1 MHSEIALQ
9 AKNKNEKVVM
19 NWKKCCWLSL
29 TAVGLL
35 AGSVVS
41 QAEEVKSPLP
51 VFKEGTL
58 ANGLRYTLVPL
69 EGQKARVDVRLIV
82 DVGSIDEK
90 DNESGVAHMVEHMVF
105 RASEAFPQGVSTEL
119 HKQGWGRGQSYNAVT
134 NYERTMYMMSPP
146 KGNRDL
152 GTTLQALSQMTG
164 HAKLL
169 QSDLDDERKIILE
182 EWRGKLGVA
191 ERMNQQ
197 RVQAI
202 RHDSRYPSRPT
213 IGTEKSI
220 NDTPASVLQDFYQRW
235 YHPSNMRLMIIG
247 DITPAEA
254 ERDIQRY
261 FAPLPNVAV
270 PARDYYEPLLK
281 PQLNVARLQDSQSGS
296 SQVSFVY
303 RFNDKDTFGQSDFR
317 HRLLTQITMSAVT
330 RQVRRQ
336 QAELPQDASSLVV
349 RKSDI
354 GKTTA
359 ALGFFANVMPGGH
372 DAAISAVLKEI
383 ERFKRYPLNEQDI
396 TEIKSDIREVAQRMS
411 DTPESREFA
420 DWIQQLTIV
429 WQQDRPY
436 VGSQLRGKEALD
448 ALDTIT
454 AEDVNRHWQR
464 WLASP
469 DTLVQFS
476 VPGAT
481 PFTLPKPEAMRK
493 LQAQWA
499 AATLA
504 PLQVEKE
511 KVIPELPA
519 VTQSGKRTAVKTFAA
534 QKVEQW
540 QLSNGDRVVW
550 LRAPEAG
557 KKVYLTATSPAG
569 FMATSLNPWQAQLA
583 SQLVNQS
590 GPATWSGEALTN
602 WKKDK
607 SLSLSID
614 QEADQLTVNG
624 SAPTEQLASLL
635 GLYRELNVAPG
646 IDPEVMKESM
656 MSLARQ
662 KANDDQ
668 SVSGKR
674 ASEITTLRFGGPS
687 WQQPE
692 IAELKQV
699 TAPALLSQWHKAAF
713 APVTYYLI
721 ADMPAAQ
728 ILPQVERYLATIPR
742 QPASDVKSHLA
753 LPGKREAT
761 SAINIEPR
769 ADILTWS
776 FTPYTWTPQAA
787 VQVSI
792 ARNIA
797 NKYLKTRLRDDAL
810 GIYRMRVDS
819 ELEDKKQRIETEV
832 SFTSAPE
839 RAQELWKLAEHVFA
853 ELPTKITQEDVDDQK
868 AQFIRAEKGRQS
880 DLMTLERRLLLSYRH
895 YDDPRY
901 LSSVSKLADS
911 ITLEGV
917 RAMSAKLYNPD
928 NRVLYITLPQEV
940 KE

>member
-1 MHSEIALQ
+1 MKSKI
-9 AKNKNEKVVM
+9 M
-19 NWKKCCWLSL
+19 YWL

-41 QAEEVKSPLP
+41 QAEEIKSPLP

-69 EGQKARVDVRLIV
+69 EGQKSRVDIRLIV

-105 RASEAFPQGVSTEL
+105 RASDAFPQGVSTEL

-164 HAKLL
+164 HAKLS
-169 QSDLDDERKIILE
+169 QADLDDERKIILE

-213 IGTEKSI
+213 IGTEQSI
-220 NDTPASVLQDFYQRW
+220 NETPASVLQDFYQRW

-247 DITPAEA
+247 DIAPADA
-254 ERDIQRY
+254 EREIQRY

-281 PQLNVARLQDSQSGS
+281 PQLKVARLQDSQSGS

-303 RFNDKDTFGQSDFR
+303 RFNDKDTFGQPELR
-317 HRLLTQITMSAVT
+317 HRLLTQITMSALT
-330 RQVRRQ
+330 RQIRRQ
-336 QAELPQDASSLVV
+336 KTELPQDASSLVV

-383 ERFKRYPLNEQDI
+383 ERLKRYPLNEQDI
-396 TEIKSDIREVAQRMS
+396 KEITADIREVAQRMS
-411 DTPESREFA
+411 TSSEKREFE
-420 DWIQQLTIV
+420 DWVQQLTIV

-436 VGSQLRGKEALD
+436 VGSQQRGKEALEM
-448 ALDTIT
+448 LDTIT
-454 AEDVNRHWQR
+454 TEDVNRHLQR

-481 PFTLPKPEAMRK
+481 PFTLPKPEAIRK
-493 LQAQWA
+493 VQAQWA
-499 AATLA
+499 AAPLA

-511 KVIPELPA
+511 KVIPELPV

-557 KKVYLTATSPAG
+557 KKVWLTAVSQAG
-569 FMATSLNPWQAQLA
+569 FMATSMNPWQAQLA
-583 SQLVNQS
+583 SQLVEQS
-590 GPATWSGEALTN
+590 GPATWSGEALAN
-602 WKKDK
+602 WKKEK
-607 SLSLSID
+607 SLSIMVSHD
-614 QEADQLTVNG
+614 ADQLTLSG
-624 SAPTEQLASLL
+624 QAPIKELANLF

-646 IDPEVMKESM
+646 IDPDVMKESM
-656 MSLARQ
+656 MGLARQ

-674 ASEITTLRFGGPS
+674 TSEIAKLRFGGPA

-692 IAELKQV
+692 IEELKHV
-699 TAPALLSQWHKAAF
+699 SAPALLSQWHKAAS

-721 ADMPAAQ
+721 ADMPAAHL
-728 ILPQVERYLATIPR
+728 LPQVERYLATIPR
-742 QPASDVKSHLA
+742 QPASEVKSYLA

-761 SAINIEPR
+761 SAISIEPR
-769 ADILTWS
+769 ADIRTWS
-776 FTPYTWTPQAA
+776 FTPHTWTPQAA
-787 VQVSI
+787 VQVSV

-797 NKYLKTRLRDDAL
+797 NKYLKTSLRDDAL

-832 SFTSAPE
+832 SFSSAPE
-839 RAQELWKLAEHVFA
+839 RAQELWKLAEQVFA
-853 ELPTKITQEDVDDQK
+853 ELPTTITQEDVDDQK
-868 AQFIRAEKGRQS
+868 AQFIRAEKGRQG
-880 DLMTLERRLLLSYRH
+880 DLMTIQRRLLLSYRH

-901 LSSVSKLADS
+901 LSSVSTLADS
-911 ITLEGV
+911 ITLDSV

>member
-1 MHSEIALQ
+1 M
-9 AKNKNEKVVM
+9 KNKILY
-19 NWKKCCWLSL
+19 WL
-29 TAVGLL
+29 TGAICLL
-35 AGSVVS
+35 AGNVVS
-41 QAEEVKSPLP
+41 QAEEIKSPLP
-51 VFKEGTL
+51 MMKEGTL
-58 ANGLRYTLVPL
+58 TNGLRYTLVPL

-105 RASEAFPQGVSTEL
+105 RASDAFPQGVGTEL
-119 HKQGWGRGQSYNAVT
+119 HKQGWVRGQSYNAVT
-134 NYERTMYMMSPP
+134 NYERTQYMMSPP

-152 GTTLQALSQMTG
+152 GMTLQALSQMVG
-164 HAKLL
+164 HATLL

-213 IGTEKSI
+213 IGTERSI
-220 NDTPASVLQDFYQRW
+220 NETPASVLQGFYQRW

-247 DITPAEA
+247 DITPTEA

-261 FAPLPNVAV
+261 FASVPNMAV

-281 PQLNVARLQDSQSGS
+281 PQLKIARLQDSQSGS

-303 RFNDKDTFGQSDFR
+303 RFNDKDTFGQPDLR
-317 HRLLTQITMSAVT
+317 HRLLTQITLSALT

-359 ALGFFANVMPGGH
+359 ALGFFANAMPGGH
-372 DAAISAVLKEI
+372 EAAISAVLKEI
-383 ERFKRYPLNEQDI
+383 ARLKRYPLNEQDI
-396 TEIKSDIREVAQRMS
+396 TAITSDIREVAQRMS
-411 DTPESREFA
+411 DTPETRDFA
-420 DWIQQLTIV
+420 DWVQQLTIV

-436 VGSQLRGKEALD
+436 IGSQQRGKEALA

-454 AEDVNRHWQR
+454 TEDVNRHLQR
-464 WLASP
+464 WLASS

-476 VPGAT
+476 VPGVT
-481 PFTLPKPEAMRK
+481 PFTLPKPEAIRQ
-493 LQAQWA
+493 LLAQWA

-511 KVIPELPA
+511 HVIPALPV
-519 VTQSGKRTAVKTFAA
+519 VTQCGKRTAMKTFAT

-557 KKVYLTATSPAG
+557 KKVYLTAVSQAG
-569 FMATSLNPWQAQLA
+569 YLATSLNPWQAQLA
-583 SQLVNQS
+583 SQLINQS
-590 GPATWSGEALTN
+590 GPATWSGKGLTH
-602 WKKDK
+602 WKKEK
-607 SLSLSID
+607 SLSLSVAQD
-614 QEADQLTVNG
+614 ADQLTVSGN
-624 SAPTEQLASLL
+624 APAEQLASLL
-635 GLYRELNVAPG
+635 GLYRELTVAPG

-656 MSLARQ
+656 MGLVRQ
-662 KANDDQ
+662 KTNDEQ

-674 ASEITTLRFGGPS
+674 ASEVTALRFGEPA
-687 WQQPE
+687 WPQPD
-692 IAELKQV
+692 IAELKQI
-699 TAPALLSQWHKAAF
+699 TAPALLSQWHNAVL
-713 APVTYYLI
+713 APVTHYLV
-721 ADMPAAQ
+721 ADMPSTQ

-742 QPASDVKSHLA
+742 QSASDVKSHLA

-761 SAINIEPR
+761 SAISIEPR
-769 ADILTWS
+769 ADIRAWS
-776 FTPYTWTPQAA
+776 FTPHAWTPQAA
-787 VQVSI
+787 VQVSVT
-792 ARNIA
+792 RNIA
-797 NKYLKTRLRDDAL
+797 NKYLKTSLRDDAL

-819 ELEDKKQRIETEV
+819 ELEDKRQRIETEV

-839 RAQELWKLAEHVFA
+839 RARELWKLAEHVFA
-853 ELPTKITQEDVDDQK
+853 DLPTKITQQDVDEQK
-868 AQFIRAEKGRQS
+868 AQFIRAEKGRQG
-880 DLMTLERRLLLSYRH
+880 DLATLQRRLLLSYRH

-901 LSSVSKLADS
+901 LSSASTLAES

>member
-1 MHSEIALQ
+1 M
-9 AKNKNEKVVM
+9 KNKIM
-19 NWKKCCWLSL
+19 YWL
-29 TAVGLL
+29 TGVICLL
-35 AGSVVS
+35 AGSIVGVS
-41 QAEEVKSPLP
+41 QADEIKSPLP
-51 VFKEGTL
+51 VIKEGTL

-69 EGQKARVDVRLIV
+69 EGAKTRVDIRLIV
-82 DVGSIDEK
+82 DVGSIDEN

-105 RASEAFPQGVSTEL
+105 RATDTFPQGVGTEL
-119 HKQGWGRGQSYNAVT
+119 HKQGWVRAQHYNAMT

-152 GTTLQALSQMTG
+152 GATLQALSQMTG

-213 IGTEKSI
+213 IGTEASI
-220 NDTPASVLQDFYQRW
+220 NETPARVLQDFYQRW
-235 YHPSNMRLMIIG
+235 YRPSNMRLMIIG
-247 DITPAEA
+247 DITPADA

-261 FAPLPNVAV
+261 FAPLPDVAV
-270 PARDYYEPLLK
+270 PAQDYYEPLLK
-281 PQLNVARLQDSQSGS
+281 PRLKVARLQDSQSGS

-303 RFNDKDTFGQSDFR
+303 RFNDKDAFGQSEYR

-372 DAAISAVLKEI
+372 DVALSAVLKEI
-383 ERFKRYPLNEQDI
+383 ERLKRYPLNEQDI
-396 TEIKSDIREVAQRMS
+396 TEITSDIREVAQRMS
-411 DTPESREFA
+411 DTPETREFA
-420 DWIQQLTIV
+420 DWVQQLTIV

-436 VGSQLRGKEALD
+436 VGSQQRGKDALE

-454 AEDVNRHWQR
+454 VEDVNRHLQR

-481 PFTLPKPEAMRK
+481 PFTLPKPDAIIK
-493 LQAQWA
+493 LQKQWTV
-499 AATLA
+499 ATLT

-511 KVIPELPA
+511 KIIPELPS

-550 LRAPEAG
+550 LRVPEAG
-557 KKVYLTATSPAG
+557 KKVYLTATSQAG
-569 FMATSLNPWQAQLA
+569 FMADTLNPWQAQLA

-590 GPATWSGEALTN
+590 GPATWSGEALSN
-602 WKKDK
+602 WKKEK
-607 SLSLSID
+607 TLSLSID
-614 QEADQLTVNG
+614 QGADQLTVSG
-624 SAPTEQLASLL
+624 TAPTDQLASLF

-646 IDPEVMKESM
+646 IDPDVMKESM

-674 ASEITTLRFGGPS
+674 TSEITKLRFGGPT
-687 WQQPE
+687 WQQPD
-692 IAELKQV
+692 IAELKHV
-699 TAPALLSQWHKAAF
+699 SAPALLSQWHKAAV

-728 ILPQVERYLATIPR
+728 LLPQVERYLATIPR

-776 FTPYTWTPQAA
+776 FTPHMWTPQAA

-797 NKYLKTRLRDDAL
+797 SKYLKTSLRDDAL

-839 RAQELWKLAEHVFA
+839 RAQELWTLAEQAFA
-853 ELPTKITQEDVDDQK
+853 ELPSKITQQDVDEQK

-880 DLMTLERRLLLSYRH
+880 DLTTIQRRLLLSYRH

-917 RAMSAKLYNPD
+917 RGMSAKIYNSD
-928 NRVLYITLPQEV
+928 NRVLYIALPQEV

>member
-1 MHSEIALQ
+1 
-9 AKNKNEKVVM
+9 M

-35 AGSVVS
+35 AESLVS

-69 EGQKARVDVRLIV
+69 EGQKSRVDIRLIV

-90 DNESGVAHMVEHMVF
+90 DNESGVAHIVEHMVF
-105 RASEAFPQGVSTEL
+105 RASDAFPQGVSTEL
-119 HKQGWGRGQSYNAVT
+119 HKQGWVRGQSYNAVT

-213 IGTEKSI
+213 IGTEASI
-220 NDTPASVLQDFYQRW
+220 NETPASVLQDFYQRW

-247 DITPAEA
+247 DITPADA
-254 ERDIQRY
+254 EREIQRY

-281 PQLNVARLQDSQSGS
+281 SRLNVVRLQDSQSGS

-303 RFNDKDTFGQSDFR
+303 RFNDKDTFGQPDFR
-317 HRLLTQITMSAVT
+317 HRLLTQITLSAVA

-411 DTPESREFA
+411 DTPEKREFS
-420 DWIQQLTIV
+420 DWVQQLTIV

-436 VGSQLRGKEALD
+436 VGSQQRGKDALE

-481 PFTLPKPEAMRK
+481 PFTLPKPDAIRK

-557 KKVYLTATSPAG
+557 KKVYLTAVSDAGYLSTS
-569 FMATSLNPWQAQLA
+569 TNPWQVQLA

-590 GPATWSGEALTN
+590 GPATWSGEALSN
-602 WKKDK
+602 WKKEK
-607 SLSLSID
+607 TLSLGIA

-656 MSLARQ
+656 MGLARQ

-668 SVSGKR
+668 SVSGER
-674 ASEITTLRFGGPS
+674 AGDIAKLRFGEPA

-692 IAELKQV
+692 IAELKQIS
-699 TAPALLSQWHKAAF
+699 APALLSQWHKAMF
-713 APVTYYLI
+713 APVTYYLV

-742 QPASDVKSHLA
+742 HSAGEVKSHLA

-761 SAINIEPR
+761 SAISIEPR
-769 ADILTWS
+769 ADIRTWS
-776 FTPYTWTPQAA
+776 FTPHAWTPQAA
-787 VQVSI
+787 VQVSV
-792 ARNIA
+792 ARNLA
-797 NKYLKTRLRDDAL
+797 NKYLKTSLRDDAL

-819 ELEDKKQRIETEV
+819 ELEDKRQRIETEV

-839 RAQELWKLAEHVFA
+839 RAQELWKLAENVFA
-853 ELPTKITQEDVDDQK
+853 ELPTKITQQDVDEQK

-880 DLMTLERRLLLSYRH
+880 DLMTIQRRLLLSYRH

-901 LSSVSKLADS
+901 LTSVAKLADS
-911 ITLEGV
+911 ITLEDV

>member
-1 MHSEIALQ
+1 M
-9 AKNKNEKVVM
+9 KNKIM
-19 NWKKCCWLSL
+19 YWL
-29 TAVGLL
+29 AGVIFLL

-69 EGQKARVDVRLIV
+69 EGQKSRIDVRLIV

-90 DNESGVAHMVEHMVF
+90 DNESGVAHIVEHMVF

-119 HKQGWGRGQSYNAVT
+119 HKQGWVRGQSYNAVT

-146 KGNRDL
+146 KGDRDL

-169 QSDLDDERKIILE
+169 QNDLDDERKIILE

-213 IGTEKSI
+213 IGTEASI

-247 DITPAEA
+247 DITPEDA
-254 ERDIQRY
+254 EREIQRY

-281 PQLNVARLQDSQSGS
+281 PRLNVARLQDSQSGS

-303 RFNDKDTFGQSDFR
+303 RFNDKDTFGQSDYR
-317 HRLLTQITMSAVT
+317 HRLLTQITLSAVT

-396 TEIKSDIREVAQRMS
+396 TEITSDIREVAQRMS
-411 DTPESREFA
+411 DTPEKREFS
-420 DWIQQLTIV
+420 DWVQQLTIV

-436 VGSQLRGKEALD
+436 VGSQQRGKDALE

-481 PFTLPKPEAMRK
+481 PFTLPKPDAIRK

-557 KKVYLTATSPAG
+557 KKVYLTAVSDAGYLSTS
-569 FMATSLNPWQAQLA
+569 TNPWQVQLA

-590 GPATWSGEALTN
+590 GPAAWNGEALNN
-602 WKKDK
+602 WKKEK
-607 SLSLSID
+607 TLSLGIA

-646 IDPEVMKESM
+646 IDPDVMKESM
-656 MSLARQ
+656 MGLARQ

-668 SVSGKR
+668 SVSGER
-674 ASEITTLRFGGPS
+674 AGDIAKLRFGEPA

-692 IAELKQV
+692 IAELKQIS
-699 TAPALLSQWHKAAF
+699 APALLSQWHKAVF
-713 APVTYYLI
+713 APVTYYLV

-742 QPASDVKSHLA
+742 QPAGEVKSHLA
-753 LPGKREAT
+753 LPGKREVT
-761 SAINIEPR
+761 SAISIEPR
-769 ADILTWS
+769 ADIRAWS
-776 FTPYTWTPQAA
+776 FTPHAWTPQAA
-787 VQVSI
+787 VQVSV
-792 ARNIA
+792 ARNLA
-797 NKYLKTRLRDDAL
+797 NKYLKTSLRDDAL

-819 ELEDKKQRIETEV
+819 ELEDKRQRIETEV
-832 SFTSAPE
+832 SFTSAPD
-839 RAQELWKLAEHVFA
+839 RAQELWTLAEKAFA
-853 ELPTKITQEDVDDQK
+853 ELPKNITQQDVEDQK
-868 AQFIRAEKGRQS
+868 AQFIRAEKGRQG
-880 DLMTLERRLLLSYRH
+880 DLMTIQRRLLLSYRH

-901 LSSVSKLADS
+901 LTSVAKLADS
-911 ITLEGV
+911 ITLEEV

>member
-1 MHSEIALQ
+1 M
-9 AKNKNEKVVM
+9 
-19 NWKKCCWLSL
+19 KKKIIFWLM
-29 TAVGLL
+29 GGIYLL
-35 AGSVVS
+35 AGSVIS
-41 QAEEVKSPLP
+41 QAEEIKSPLP
-51 VFKEGTL
+51 VIKEGTL

-69 EGQKARVDVRLIV
+69 EGQKTRVDIRLIV
-82 DVGSIDEK
+82 DVGSIDEQ
-90 DNESGVAHMVEHMVF
+90 DHESGVAHMVEHMVF
-105 RASEAFPQGVSTEL
+105 RASEAFPHGVSTEL
-119 HKQGWGRGQSYNAVT
+119 HKQGWGRGQSYNAMT
-134 NYERTMYMMSPP
+134 NYERTQYMMSPP

-152 GTTLQALSQMTG
+152 GTALQALSQMTG
-164 HAKLL
+164 HATLR

-202 RHDSRYPSRPT
+202 RHDSRYPSRPV
-213 IGTEKSI
+213 IGTESSI
-220 NDTPASVLQDFYQRW
+220 NGTPARVLQDFYQRW
-235 YHPSNMRLMIIG
+235 YQPSNMRLMIIG

-270 PARDYYEPLLK
+270 PARDYYEPMLK
-281 PQLNVARLQDSQSGS
+281 PQINVARLQDSESGS

-303 RFNDKDTFGQSDFR
+303 RFNDKETFGQPDFR
-317 HRLLTQITMSAVT
+317 HRLLTQMTLTTLT

-336 QAELPQDASSLVV
+336 KAELPQDASSLVV

-372 DAAISAVLKEI
+372 DVALSAVLKEI
-383 ERFKRYPLNEQDI
+383 ERLKRYPLNEQDI
-396 TEIKSDIREVAQRMS
+396 AAVASDIREAAQRMS
-411 DTPESREFA
+411 DTPETREFA
-420 DWIQQLTIV
+420 DWVQQLTV
-429 WQQDRPY
+429 AWQQDRPY
-436 VGSQLRGKEALD
+436 VGSQQRGKDALK

-454 AEDVNRHWQR
+454 AQDVNRHLQR
-464 WLASP
+464 WLVSP

-481 PFTLPKPEAMRK
+481 PFTLPKPGAIRQ
-493 LQAQWA
+493 LQTQWA

-504 PLQVEKE
+504 PLQVEKQN
-511 KVIPELPA
+511 VIPELPA
-519 VTQSGKRTAVKTFAA
+519 VTQSGKRTAMTVFAA

-557 KKVYLTATSPAG
+557 KRVYLTATSQAG
-569 FMATSLNPWQAQLA
+569 FMAASLNPWQAQLA

-590 GPATWSGEALTN
+590 GPATWSGEALTH

-607 SLSLSID
+607 SLSLNID
-614 QEADQLTVNG
+614 QEADQLTVGGN
-624 SAPTEQLASLL
+624 APIEQLANLL
-635 GLYRELNVAPG
+635 GLYRALNIAPG
-646 IDPEVMKESM
+646 IDPDVMKESM

-662 KANDDQ
+662 KANDDR
-668 SVSGKR
+668 SVGGKR
-674 ASEITTLRFGGPS
+674 ADDITTLRFGGPI
-687 WQQPE
+687 WPQPE
-692 IAELKQV
+692 MAELKKIS
-699 TAPALLSQWHKAAF
+699 APALLSQWHKAAA

-728 ILPQVERYLATIPR
+728 LLPSVERYLATIPR
-742 QPASDVKSHLA
+742 QPARDVKPPLA
-753 LPGKREAT
+753 LAGKREAT
-761 SAINIEPR
+761 AAINIEPR
-769 ADILTWS
+769 ADIRTWS
-776 FTPYTWTPQAA
+776 FTPYVWTPQAA
-787 VQVSI
+787 VQVSV
-792 ARNIA
+792 ARDIA

-810 GIYRMRVDS
+810 GIYRMRVES

-832 SFTSAPE
+832 SFTSAPA
-839 RAQELWKLAEHVFA
+839 RAQELWALAEQVFA
-853 ELPTKITQEDVDDQK
+853 ELPSNITQQDVDEQK
-868 AQFIRAEKGRQS
+868 MKFIQAEKRRQG
-880 DLMTLERRLLLSYRH
+880 DITTIQRRLLLSYRH

-901 LSSVSKLADS
+901 LSRVSTLADS

-917 RAMSAKLYNPD
+917 RAMSATLYNPE

-940 KE
+940 QE

>member
-1 MHSEIALQ
+1 
-9 AKNKNEKVVM
+9 M

-41 QAEEVKSPLP
+41 QAEEIKSPLP

-69 EGQKARVDVRLIV
+69 EGQKSRVDIRLIV

-105 RASEAFPQGVSTEL
+105 RASDAFPQGVSTEL

-164 HAKLL
+164 HAKLS
-169 QSDLDDERKIILE
+169 QADLDDERKIILE

-213 IGTEKSI
+213 IGTEQSI
-220 NDTPASVLQDFYQRW
+220 NETPASVLQDFYQRW

-247 DITPAEA
+247 DIAPADA
-254 ERDIQRY
+254 EREIQRY

-281 PQLNVARLQDSQSGS
+281 PQLKVARLQDSQSGS

-303 RFNDKDTFGQSDFR
+303 RFNDKDTFGQPELR
-317 HRLLTQITMSAVT
+317 HRLLTQITMSALT
-330 RQVRRQ
+330 RQIRRQ
-336 QAELPQDASSLVV
+336 KTELPQDASSLVA

-383 ERFKRYPLNEQDI
+383 ERLKRYPLNAQDI
-396 TEIKSDIREVAQRMS
+396 SEITSDIREVAQRMS
-411 DTPESREFA
+411 DTPETREFA
-420 DWIQQLTIV
+420 DWVQQLTIV

-436 VGSQLRGKEALD
+436 VGSQQRGKEALEM
-448 ALDTIT
+448 LDTIT
-454 AEDVNRHWQR
+454 TEDVNRHLQR

-481 PFTLPKPEAMRK
+481 PFTLPKPEAIRK

-499 AATLA
+499 AAPLA

-511 KVIPELPA
+511 KVIPELPS

-557 KKVYLTATSPAG
+557 KKVWLTAVSQAG
-569 FMATSLNPWQAQLA
+569 FMATSMNPWQAQLA

-590 GPATWSGEALTN
+590 GPATWNGEALSN
-602 WKKDK
+602 WKKEK
-607 SLSLSID
+607 TLSLGIN
-614 QEADQLTVNG
+614 QEADQLTVSG
-624 SAPTEQLASLL
+624 SAPTDQLASLF

-646 IDPEVMKESM
+646 IDPDVMKESM
-656 MSLARQ
+656 MGLARQ

-674 ASEITTLRFGGPS
+674 TSEIATLRFGGPA

-692 IAELKQV
+692 IEELKHV
-699 TAPALLSQWHKAAF
+699 SAPALLSQWHKAAS

-721 ADMPAAQ
+721 ADMPGAQ
-728 ILPQVERYLATIPR
+728 LLPQVERYLATIPR
-742 QPASDVKSHLA
+742 QPASEVKSYLA

-761 SAINIEPR
+761 SAISIEPR
-769 ADILTWS
+769 ADIRTWS
-776 FTPYTWTPQAA
+776 FTPHTWTPQAA
-787 VQVSI
+787 VQVSV

-797 NKYLKTRLRDDAL
+797 NKYLKTSLRDDAL

-832 SFTSAPE
+832 SFSSAPE
-839 RAQELWKLAEHVFA
+839 RAQELWKLAEQVFA
-853 ELPTKITQEDVDDQK
+853 ELPTTITQEDVDDQK
-868 AQFIRAEKGRQS
+868 AQFIRAEKGRQG
-880 DLMTLERRLLLSYRH
+880 DLMTIQRRLLLSYRH

-901 LSSVSKLADS
+901 LSSVSILADN
-911 ITLEGV
+911 ITLDSV

>member
-1 MHSEIALQ
+1 
-9 AKNKNEKVVM
+9 M

-41 QAEEVKSPLP
+41 QAEEIKSPLP

-69 EGQKARVDVRLIV
+69 EGQKSRVDIRLIV

-105 RASEAFPQGVSTEL
+105 RASDAFPQGVSTEL

-164 HAKLL
+164 HAKLS
-169 QSDLDDERKIILE
+169 QADLDDERKIILE

-213 IGTEKSI
+213 IGTEQSI
-220 NDTPASVLQDFYQRW
+220 NETPASVLQGFYQRW

-247 DITPAEA
+247 DITPADA
-254 ERDIQRY
+254 EREIQRY

-303 RFNDKDTFGQSDFR
+303 RFNDKDTFGQPELR
-317 HRLLTQITMSAVT
+317 HRLLTQITMSALT
-330 RQVRRQ
+330 RQIRRQ
-336 QAELPQDASSLVV
+336 KTELPQDASSLVV

-372 DAAISAVLKEI
+372 DAAMSAVLKEI
-383 ERFKRYPLNEQDI
+383 ERLKRYPLNEQDI
-396 TEIKSDIREVAQRMS
+396 KEITADIREVAQRMS
-411 DTPESREFA
+411 TFSEKREFE
-420 DWIQQLTIV
+420 DWVQQLTIV

-436 VGSQLRGKEALD
+436 VGSQQRGKEALEI
-448 ALDTIT
+448 LGTIT
-454 AEDVNRHWQR
+454 PEEVNRHLQR

-469 DTLVQFS
+469 DTLAQFS

-481 PFTLPKPEAMRK
+481 PFTLPKPDAIRK

-499 AATLA
+499 AAPLA

-511 KVIPELPA
+511 KIIPELPV

-557 KKVYLTATSPAG
+557 KKVWLTAVSQAG
-569 FMATSLNPWQAQLA
+569 FMATSMNPWQAQLA
-583 SQLVNQS
+583 SQLVEQS
-590 GPATWSGEALTN
+590 GPATWSGEALAN
-602 WKKDK
+602 WKKEK
-607 SLSLSID
+607 SLSIMVSHD
-614 QEADQLTVNG
+614 ADQLTLSG
-624 SAPTEQLASLL
+624 QAPIKELANLF
-635 GLYRELNVAPG
+635 GLYREMNVAPG
-646 IDPEVMKESM
+646 IDPDVMKESM
-656 MSLARQ
+656 MGLARQ

-674 ASEITTLRFGGPS
+674 ASDIAKLRFGGPA

-692 IAELKQV
+692 IEELKHV
-699 TAPALLSQWHKAAF
+699 SAPALLSQWHKAAS

-728 ILPQVERYLATIPR
+728 LLPAVERYLATIPR
-742 QPASDVKSHLA
+742 QPVSEVKSYLA

-761 SAINIEPR
+761 SAISIEPR
-769 ADILTWS
+769 ADIRTWS
-776 FTPYTWTPQAA
+776 FTPHAWTPQAA
-787 VQVSI
+787 VQVSV

-797 NKYLKTRLRDDAL
+797 NKYLKTSLRDDAL

-832 SFTSAPE
+832 SFSSAPE
-839 RAQELWKLAEHVFA
+839 RAQELWKLAEQVFA

-868 AQFIRAEKGRQS
+868 AQFIRAEKGRQG
-880 DLMTLERRLLLSYRH
+880 DLMTIQRRLLLSYRH

-901 LSSVSKLADS
+901 LSSVSTLADS
-911 ITLEGV
+911 ITLDSV

>member
-1 MHSEIALQ
+1 
-9 AKNKNEKVVM
+9 M
-19 NWKKCCWLSL
+19 NWKKYCWLSL
-29 TAVGLL
+29 AAVSLL
-35 AGSVVS
+35 VGSVVS
-41 QAEEVKSPLP
+41 QAGDIKSPLP
-51 VFKEGTL
+51 VIKEGTL

-69 EGQKARVDVRLIV
+69 AGQAARVDIRLMV

-105 RASEAFPQGVSTEL
+105 RASDAFPLGVSTEL
-119 HKQGWGRGQSYNAVT
+119 HKQGWARGQHYNAVT

-146 KGNRDL
+146 KGNREL
-152 GTTLQALSQMTG
+152 GATLRALSQMTG
-164 HAKLL
+164 HARLL
-169 QSDLDDERKIILE
+169 QRDLDDERKIILE

-213 IGTEKSI
+213 IGTEQSI

-247 DITPAEA
+247 DITPADA
-254 ERDIQRY
+254 EREIQRY
-261 FAPLPNVAV
+261 FAPLPTVAV

-281 PQLNVARLQDSQSGS
+281 PQLKVARLQDSQSGS

-303 RFNDKDTFGQSDFR
+303 RFNDKDTFGQPDLR

-336 QAELPQDASSLVV
+336 KAELPQDVGSLVV

-359 ALGFFANVMPGGH
+359 ALGFFANVMPGGY

-383 ERFKRYPLNEQDI
+383 ERLKRYPLNEQDI
-396 TEIKSDIREVAQRMS
+396 TAIKSDIREVAQRMS
-411 DTPESREFA
+411 TTPEMREFA
-420 DWIQQLTIV
+420 DWVQQLTIV
-429 WQQDRPY
+429 WQQGRLY
-436 VGSQLRGKEALD
+436 VGSQQRGKDALEALN
-448 ALDTIT
+448 TIT
-454 AEDVNRHWQR
+454 AEDVNHHLQR

-481 PFTLPKPEAMRK
+481 PFTLPKPDAIK
-493 LQAQWA
+493 QLQKQWA
-499 AATLA
+499 VAPLA

-511 KVIPELPA
+511 PVIPALPV

-557 KKVYLTATSPAG
+557 KKVYLTAVSQAG
-569 FMATSLNPWQAQLA
+569 FMATAMNPWQAQLA

-590 GPATWSGEALTN
+590 GPATWSGEALN
-602 WKKDK
+602 HWKKEK
-607 SLSLSID
+607 TLSLSIEQD
-614 QEADQLTVNG
+614 ADQLTLSGN
-624 SAPTEQLASLL
+624 APIKQLANLL

-656 MSLARQ
+656 MKLVRQ
-662 KANDDQ
+662 KANDEQ

-674 ASEITTLRFGGPS
+674 AGEIAKLRFDEPA
-687 WQQPE
+687 WRQPD
-692 IAELKQV
+692 ITQLKQI
-699 TAPALLSQWHKAAF
+699 TGPALLMQWHKAAS
-713 APVTYYLI
+713 APVTYYLV

-728 ILPQVERYLATIPR
+728 LLPPVERYLATIPR
-742 QPASDVKSHLA
+742 QPVSEIASYLA
-753 LPGKREAT
+753 RPGKREAI

-769 ADILTWS
+769 AVINTWS
-776 FTPYTWTPQAA
+776 FTSYRWTPQAA

-797 NKYLKTRLRDDAL
+797 NQYLKASLRDDAL

-819 ELEDKKQRIETEV
+819 VLEDKRQRIETEV

-839 RAQELWKLAEHVFA
+839 RAHALWKLAEQQFA
-853 ELPTKITQEDVDDQK
+853 ELPSKLTQQDVDEQK
-868 AQFIRAEKGRQS
+868 AQFIRAEKERQG
-880 DLMTLERRLLLSYRH
+880 DITTIQRRLILSYRH
-895 YDDPRY
+895 YNDPRY
-901 LSSVSKLADS
+901 LNSASRLADS

-917 RAMSAKLYNPD
+917 RAMAAKLYNPE
-928 NRVLYITLPQEV
+928 NRVLYITLPQEG

>member
-1 MHSEIALQ
+1 M
-9 AKNKNEKVVM
+9 KNKIM
-19 NWKKCCWLSL
+19 YWL
-29 TAVGLL
+29 TGVICLL
-35 AGSVVS
+35 AGSIVGVS
-41 QAEEVKSPLP
+41 QADEIKSPLP
-51 VFKEGTL
+51 VIKEGTL

-69 EGQKARVDVRLIV
+69 EGAKTRVDIRLIV
-82 DVGSIDEK
+82 DVGSIDEN

-105 RASEAFPQGVSTEL
+105 RATDTFPQGVGTEL
-119 HKQGWGRGQSYNAVT
+119 HKQGWVRAQHYNAMT

-152 GTTLQALSQMTG
+152 GATLQALSQMTG

-213 IGTEKSI
+213 IGTEASI
-220 NDTPASVLQDFYQRW
+220 NETPARVLQDFYQRW
-235 YHPSNMRLMIIG
+235 YRPSNMRLMIIG
-247 DITPAEA
+247 DITPADA

-261 FAPLPNVAV
+261 FAPLPDVAV
-270 PARDYYEPLLK
+270 PAQDYYEPLLK
-281 PQLNVARLQDSQSGS
+281 PRLKVARLQDSQSGS

-303 RFNDKDTFGQSDFR
+303 RFNDKDAFGQSEYR

-330 RQVRRQ
+330 RQVGRQ

-372 DAAISAVLKEI
+372 DVALSAVLKEI
-383 ERFKRYPLNEQDI
+383 ERLKRYPLNEQDI
-396 TEIKSDIREVAQRMS
+396 TEITSDIREVAQRMS
-411 DTPESREFA
+411 DTPETREFA
-420 DWIQQLTIV
+420 DWVQQLTIV

-436 VGSQLRGKEALD
+436 VGSQQRGKDALE

-454 AEDVNRHWQR
+454 VEDVNRHLQR

-481 PFTLPKPEAMRK
+481 PFTLPKPDAIIK
-493 LQAQWA
+493 LQKQWTV
-499 AATLA
+499 ATLT

-511 KVIPELPA
+511 KIIPELPS

-550 LRAPEAG
+550 LRVPEAG
-557 KKVYLTATSPAG
+557 KKVYLTATSQAG
-569 FMATSLNPWQAQLA
+569 FMADTLNPWQAQLA

-590 GPATWSGEALTN
+590 GPATWSGEALSN
-602 WKKDK
+602 WKKEK
-607 SLSLSID
+607 TLSLSID
-614 QEADQLTVNG
+614 QGADQLTVSG
-624 SAPTEQLASLL
+624 TAPTDQLASLF

-646 IDPEVMKESM
+646 IDPDVMKESM

-674 ASEITTLRFGGPS
+674 TSEITKLRFGGPT
-687 WQQPE
+687 WQQPD
-692 IAELKQV
+692 IAELKHV
-699 TAPALLSQWHKAAF
+699 SAPALLSQWHKAAV

-728 ILPQVERYLATIPR
+728 LLPQVERYLATIPR

-776 FTPYTWTPQAA
+776 FTPHMWTPQAA

-797 NKYLKTRLRDDAL
+797 SKYLKTSLRDDAL

-839 RAQELWKLAEHVFA
+839 RAQELWTLAEQAFA
-853 ELPTKITQEDVDDQK
+853 ELPSKITQQDVDEQK

-880 DLMTLERRLLLSYRH
+880 DLTTIQRRLLLSYRH

-917 RAMSAKLYNPD
+917 RGMSAKIYNSD
-928 NRVLYITLPQEV
+928 NRVLYIALPQEV

>member
-1 MHSEIALQ
+1 MKSKI
-9 AKNKNEKVVM
+9 M
-19 NWKKCCWLSL
+19 YWL

-58 ANGLRYTLVPL
+58 ANGLRYILVPL
-69 EGQKARVDVRLIV
+69 EGQKSRVDIRLIV

-105 RASEAFPQGVSTEL
+105 RASDAFPQGVSTEL

-164 HAKLL
+164 HAKLS
-169 QSDLDDERKIILE
+169 QADLDDERKIILE

-213 IGTEKSI
+213 IGTEQSI
-220 NDTPASVLQDFYQRW
+220 NETPASVLQDFYQRW

-247 DITPAEA
+247 DITPADA
-254 ERDIQRY
+254 EREIQRY
-261 FAPLPNVAV
+261 FAPQPNVAV

-281 PQLNVARLQDSQSGS
+281 PQLKVARLQDSQSGS

-303 RFNDKDTFGQSDFR
+303 RFNDKDTFGQLELR
-317 HRLLTQITMSAVT
+317 HRLLTQITMSALT
-330 RQVRRQ
+330 RQIRRQ
-336 QAELPQDASSLVV
+336 KTELPQDASSLVV

-383 ERFKRYPLNEQDI
+383 ERLKRYPLNEQDI
-396 TEIKSDIREVAQRMS
+396 KEITADIREVAQRMS
-411 DTPESREFA
+411 TSSEKREFE
-420 DWIQQLTIV
+420 DWVQQLTIV

-436 VGSQLRGKEALD
+436 VGSQQRGKEALEM
-448 ALDTIT
+448 LDTIT
-454 AEDVNRHWQR
+454 PEEVNRHLQR

-481 PFTLPKPEAMRK
+481 PFTLPKPEAIRK
-493 LQAQWA
+493 VQAQWA
-499 AATLA
+499 SAPLA
-504 PLQVEKE
+504 PLQIEKE
-511 KVIPELPA
+511 KIIPELPV

-557 KKVYLTATSPAG
+557 KKVWLTAVSQAG
-569 FMATSLNPWQAQLA
+569 FMATSMNPWQAQLA
-583 SQLVNQS
+583 SQLVEQS
-590 GPATWSGEALTN
+590 GPATWSGEALAN
-602 WKKDK
+602 WKKEK
-607 SLSLSID
+607 SLSIMVSHD
-614 QEADQLTVNG
+614 ADQLTLSG
-624 SAPTEQLASLL
+624 QAPIKELANLF
-635 GLYRELNVAPG
+635 GLYREMNVAPG
-646 IDPEVMKESM
+646 IDPDVMKESM
-656 MSLARQ
+656 MGLARQ

-674 ASEITTLRFGGPS
+674 ASEIAKLRFGGPA

-692 IAELKQV
+692 IEELKHV
-699 TAPALLSQWHKAAF
+699 SAPALLSQWHKAAS

-728 ILPQVERYLATIPR
+728 LLPQVERYLATIPR
-742 QPASDVKSHLA
+742 QPASEVKSYLA

-761 SAINIEPR
+761 SAISIEPR
-769 ADILTWS
+769 ADIRTWS
-776 FTPYTWTPQAA
+776 FTPHTWTPQAA
-787 VQVSI
+787 VQVSV

-797 NKYLKTRLRDDAL
+797 NKYLKTSLRDDAL

-832 SFTSAPE
+832 SFSSAPE
-839 RAQELWKLAEHVFA
+839 RAQELWKLAEQVFA
-853 ELPTKITQEDVDDQK
+853 ELPTTITQEDVDDQK
-868 AQFIRAEKGRQS
+868 AQFIRAEKGRQG
-880 DLMTLERRLLLSYRH
+880 DLMAIQRRLLLSYRH

-901 LSSVSKLADS
+901 LSSVSTLADS
-911 ITLEGV
+911 ITLDSV
-917 RAMSAKLYNPD
+917 RTMSAKLYNPD

>member
-1 MHSEIALQ
+1 
-9 AKNKNEKVVM
+9 
-19 NWKKCCWLSL
+19 
-29 TAVGLL
+29 
-35 AGSVVS
+35 
-41 QAEEVKSPLP
+41 
-51 VFKEGTL
+51 
-58 ANGLRYTLVPL
+58 
-69 EGQKARVDVRLIV
+69 
-82 DVGSIDEK
+82 
-90 DNESGVAHMVEHMVF
+90 
-105 RASEAFPQGVSTEL
+105 VSTEL

-164 HAKLL
+164 HAKLS
-169 QSDLDDERKIILE
+169 QADLDDERKIILE

-213 IGTEKSI
+213 IGTEQSI
-220 NDTPASVLQDFYQRW
+220 NETPASVLQDFYQRW

-247 DITPAEA
+247 DITPADA
-254 ERDIQRY
+254 EREIQRY

-281 PQLNVARLQDSQSGS
+281 PQLKVARLQDSQSGS

-303 RFNDKDTFGQSDFR
+303 RFNDKDTFGQPELR
-317 HRLLTQITMSAVT
+317 HRLLTQITMSALT
-330 RQVRRQ
+330 RQIRRQ
-336 QAELPQDASSLVV
+336 KTELPQDASSLVV

-383 ERFKRYPLNEQDI
+383 ERLKRYPLNEQDI
-396 TEIKSDIREVAQRMS
+396 KEITADIREVAQRMS
-411 DTPESREFA
+411 TSSEKREFE
-420 DWIQQLTIV
+420 DWVQQLTIV

-436 VGSQLRGKEALD
+436 VGSQQRGKEALEI
-448 ALDTIT
+448 LDTIT
-454 AEDVNRHWQR
+454 TEDVNRHLQR

-481 PFTLPKPEAMRK
+481 PFTLPKPEAIRK
-493 LQAQWA
+493 VQAQWA
-499 AATLA
+499 AAPLA

-511 KVIPELPA
+511 KVIPELPV

-557 KKVYLTATSPAG
+557 KKVWLTAVSQAG
-569 FMATSLNPWQAQLA
+569 FMATSMNPWQAQLA

-590 GPATWSGEALTN
+590 GPATWSGEALAN
-602 WKKDK
+602 WKKEK
-607 SLSLSID
+607 SLSIMVSHD
-614 QEADQLTVNG
+614 ADQLTLSG
-624 SAPTEQLASLL
+624 QAPIKELANLF
-635 GLYRELNVAPG
+635 GLYREMNVAPG
-646 IDPEVMKESM
+646 IDPDVMKESM
-656 MSLARQ
+656 MGLARQ

-674 ASEITTLRFGGPS
+674 TSEIAKLRFGGPA

-692 IAELKQV
+692 IEELKHV
-699 TAPALLSQWHKAAF
+699 SAPALLSQWHKAAS

-728 ILPQVERYLATIPR
+728 LLPQVERYLATIPR
-742 QPASDVKSHLA
+742 QPASEVKSYLA

-761 SAINIEPR
+761 SAISIEPR
-769 ADILTWS
+769 ADIRTWS
-776 FTPYTWTPQAA
+776 FTPHTWTPQAA
-787 VQVSI
+787 VQVSV

-797 NKYLKTRLRDDAL
+797 NKYLKTSLRDDAL

-832 SFTSAPE
+832 SFSSAPE
-839 RAQELWKLAEHVFA
+839 RAQELWKLAEQVFA
-853 ELPTKITQEDVDDQK
+853 ELPTTITQEDVDDQK
-868 AQFIRAEKGRQS
+868 AQFIRAEKGRQG
-880 DLMTLERRLLLSYRH
+880 DLMTIQRRLLLSYRH

-901 LSSVSKLADS
+901 LSSVSTLADS
-911 ITLEGV
+911 ITLDSV

>member
-1 MHSEIALQ
+1 
-9 AKNKNEKVVM
+9 M

-29 TAVGLL
+29 TAVCLL

-41 QAEEVKSPLP
+41 QAEEIKSPLP

-69 EGQKARVDVRLIV
+69 EGQKSRVDIRLIV

-105 RASEAFPQGVSTEL
+105 RASDAFPQGVSTEL

-164 HAKLL
+164 HAKLS
-169 QSDLDDERKIILE
+169 QADLDDERKIILE

-213 IGTEKSI
+213 IGTEQSI
-220 NDTPASVLQDFYQRW
+220 NETPASVLQDFYQRW

-247 DITPAEA
+247 DIAPADA
-254 ERDIQRY
+254 EREIQRY

-281 PQLNVARLQDSQSGS
+281 PQLKVARLQDSQSGS

-303 RFNDKDTFGQSDFR
+303 RFNDKDTFGQPELR
-317 HRLLTQITMSAVT
+317 HRLLTQITMSALT
-330 RQVRRQ
+330 RQIRRQ
-336 QAELPQDASSLVV
+336 KTELPQDASSLVA

-383 ERFKRYPLNEQDI
+383 ERLKRYPLNAQDI
-396 TEIKSDIREVAQRMS
+396 SEITSDIREVAQRMS
-411 DTPESREFA
+411 DTPEIREFA
-420 DWIQQLTIV
+420 DWVQQLTIV

-436 VGSQLRGKEALD
+436 VGSQQRGKEALEM
-448 ALDTIT
+448 LDTIT
-454 AEDVNRHWQR
+454 AEDVNRHLQR

-481 PFTLPKPEAMRK
+481 PFMLPKPEAIRK

-499 AATLA
+499 AAPLA

-511 KVIPELPA
+511 KVIPELPS

-557 KKVYLTATSPAG
+557 KKVWLTAVSQAG
-569 FMATSLNPWQAQLA
+569 FMATSMNPWQAQLA

-590 GPATWSGEALTN
+590 GPATWNGEALAN
-602 WKKDK
+602 WKKEK
-607 SLSLSID
+607 SLSLGIN
-614 QEADQLTVNG
+614 QEADQLTVSGN
-624 SAPTEQLASLL
+624 APTGELANLL
-635 GLYRELNVAPG
+635 GLYREMNVTPG
-646 IDPEVMKESM
+646 IDPDVMKESM
-656 MSLARQ
+656 MGLARQ

-674 ASEITTLRFGGPS
+674 TSEIAKLRFGGPA
-687 WQQPE
+687 WHQPE
-692 IAELKQV
+692 IEELKHV
-699 TAPALLSQWHKAAF
+699 SAPALLSQWHKAAS

-728 ILPQVERYLATIPR
+728 LLPAVERYLATIPR
-742 QPASDVKSHLA
+742 QPASEVKSHLA

-761 SAINIEPR
+761 SAISIEPR

-776 FTPYTWTPQAA
+776 FTPHAWTPQAA

-797 NKYLKTRLRDDAL
+797 NKYLKTSLRDDAL

-832 SFTSAPE
+832 SFSSAPE
-839 RAQELWKLAEHVFA
+839 RAQELWKLAEQVFTG
-853 ELPTKITQEDVDDQK
+853 LPTTITQEDVDDQK
-868 AQFIRAEKGRQS
+868 AQFIRAEKGRQG
-880 DLMTLERRLLLSYRH
+880 DLMTIQRRLLLSYRH

-901 LSSVSKLADS
+901 LSSVSTLADS
-911 ITLEGV
+911 ITLDSV

>member
-1 MHSEIALQ
+1 
-9 AKNKNEKVVM
+9 M

-41 QAEEVKSPLP
+41 QAEEIKSPLP

-58 ANGLRYTLVPL
+58 ANGFRYTLVPL
-69 EGQKARVDVRLIV
+69 EGQKSRVDIRLIV

-105 RASEAFPQGVSTEL
+105 RASDAFPQGVSTEL

-164 HAKLL
+164 HAKLS
-169 QSDLDDERKIILE
+169 QADLDDERKIILE

-213 IGTEKSI
+213 IGTEQSI
-220 NDTPASVLQDFYQRW
+220 NETPASVLQDFYQRW

-247 DITPAEA
+247 DITPADA
-254 ERDIQRY
+254 EREIQRY

-270 PARDYYEPLLK
+270 PVRDYYEPLLK
-281 PQLNVARLQDSQSGS
+281 PQLKVARLQDSQSGS

-303 RFNDKDTFGQSDFR
+303 RFNDKDTFGQPELR
-317 HRLLTQITMSAVT
+317 HRLLTQITMSALT
-330 RQVRRQ
+330 RQIRRQ
-336 QAELPQDASSLVV
+336 KTELPQDASSLVV

-383 ERFKRYPLNEQDI
+383 ERLKRYPLNEQDI
-396 TEIKSDIREVAQRMS
+396 KEITADIREVAQRMS
-411 DTPESREFA
+411 TSSEKREFE
-420 DWIQQLTIV
+420 DWVQQLTIV

-436 VGSQLRGKEALD
+436 VGSQQRGKEALEI
-448 ALDTIT
+448 LDTI
-454 AEDVNRHWQR
+454 APEEVNRHLQR

-469 DTLVQFS
+469 DTLAQFS

-481 PFTLPKPEAMRK
+481 PFTLPKPEAIRK
-493 LQAQWA
+493 VQAQWA
-499 AATLA
+499 ATPLA
-504 PLQVEKE
+504 PLQIEKE
-511 KVIPELPA
+511 KIIPELPV

-557 KKVYLTATSPAG
+557 KKVWLTAVSQAG
-569 FMATSLNPWQAQLA
+569 FMATSMNPWQAQLA
-583 SQLVNQS
+583 SQLVEQS
-590 GPATWSGEALTN
+590 GPATWSGEALAN
-602 WKKDK
+602 WKKEK
-607 SLSLSID
+607 SLSIMVSHD
-614 QEADQLTVNG
+614 ADQLTLSG
-624 SAPTEQLASLL
+624 QAPIKELANLF
-635 GLYRELNVAPG
+635 GLYREMNVAPG
-646 IDPEVMKESM
+646 IDPDVMKESM
-656 MSLARQ
+656 MGLARQ

-674 ASEITTLRFGGPS
+674 TSEIAKLRFGGPA

-692 IAELKQV
+692 IEELKHV
-699 TAPALLSQWHKAAF
+699 SAPALLSQWHKAAS

-728 ILPQVERYLATIPR
+728 LLPQVERYLATIPR
-742 QPASDVKSHLA
+742 QPASEVKSYLA

-761 SAINIEPR
+761 SAISIEPR
-769 ADILTWS
+769 ADIRTWS
-776 FTPYTWTPQAA
+776 FTPHTWTPQAA
-787 VQVSI
+787 VQVSV

-797 NKYLKTRLRDDAL
+797 NKYLKTSLRDDAL

-832 SFTSAPE
+832 SFSSAPE
-839 RAQELWKLAEHVFA
+839 RAQELWKLAEQVFA
-853 ELPTKITQEDVDDQK
+853 ELPTTITQEDVDDQK
-868 AQFIRAEKGRQS
+868 AQFIRAEKGRQG
-880 DLMTLERRLLLSYRH
+880 DLMTIQRRLLLSYRH

-901 LSSVSKLADS
+901 LSSVSTLADS
-911 ITLEGV
+911 ITLDSV
-917 RAMSAKLYNPD
+917 RAMSAKLYNLD

>member
-1 MHSEIALQ
+1 MKSKI
-9 AKNKNEKVVM
+9 M
-19 NWKKCCWLSL
+19 YWL
-29 TAVGLL
+29 TAVCLL

-41 QAEEVKSPLP
+41 QAEEIKSPLP

-58 ANGLRYTLVPL
+58 ANGFRYTLVPL
-69 EGQKARVDVRLIV
+69 EGQKSRVDIRLIV

-105 RASEAFPQGVSTEL
+105 RASDAFPQGVSTEL

-164 HAKLL
+164 HAKLS
-169 QSDLDDERKIILE
+169 QADLDDERKIILE

-213 IGTEKSI
+213 IGTEQSI
-220 NDTPASVLQDFYQRW
+220 NETPASVLQDFYQRW

-247 DITPAEA
+247 DIAPADA
-254 ERDIQRY
+254 EREIQRY

-281 PQLNVARLQDSQSGS
+281 PQLKVARLQDSQSGS

-303 RFNDKDTFGQSDFR
+303 RFNDKDTFGQPELR
-317 HRLLTQITMSAVT
+317 HRLLTQITMSALT
-330 RQVRRQ
+330 RQIRRQ
-336 QAELPQDASSLVV
+336 KTELPQDASSLVV

-383 ERFKRYPLNEQDI
+383 ERLKRYPLNEQDI
-396 TEIKSDIREVAQRMS
+396 KEITADIREVAQRMS
-411 DTPESREFA
+411 TSSEKREFE
-420 DWIQQLTIV
+420 DWVQQLTIV

-436 VGSQLRGKEALD
+436 VGSQQRGKEALEM
-448 ALDTIT
+448 LDTIT
-454 AEDVNRHWQR
+454 TEDVNRHLQR

-481 PFTLPKPEAMRK
+481 PFTLPKPEAIRK

-499 AATLA
+499 AAPLA
-504 PLQVEKE
+504 PLQIEKE
-511 KVIPELPA
+511 KIIPELPV

-557 KKVYLTATSPAG
+557 KKVWLTAVSQAG
-569 FMATSLNPWQAQLA
+569 FMATSMNPWQAQLA
-583 SQLVNQS
+583 SQLVEQS
-590 GPATWSGEALTN
+590 GPATWSGEALAN
-602 WKKDK
+602 WKKEK
-607 SLSLSID
+607 SLSIMVSHD
-614 QEADQLTVNG
+614 ADQLTLSG
-624 SAPTEQLASLL
+624 QAPIKELANLF
-635 GLYRELNVAPG
+635 GLYREMNVAPG
-646 IDPEVMKESM
+646 IDPDVMKESM
-656 MSLARQ
+656 MGLARQ
-662 KANDDQ
+662 RANDDQ

-674 ASEITTLRFGGPS
+674 TSEIATLRFGGPA

-692 IAELKQV
+692 IEELKHV
-699 TAPALLSQWHKAAF
+699 SAPALLSQWHKAAS

-728 ILPQVERYLATIPR
+728 LLPQVERYLATIPR
-742 QPASDVKSHLA
+742 QPASEVKSYLA

-761 SAINIEPR
+761 SAISIEPR
-769 ADILTWS
+769 ADIRTWS
-776 FTPYTWTPQAA
+776 FTPHTWTPQAA
-787 VQVSI
+787 VQVSV

-797 NKYLKTRLRDDAL
+797 NKYLKTSLRDDAL

-832 SFTSAPE
+832 SFSSAPE
-839 RAQELWKLAEHVFA
+839 RAQELWKLAEQVFA
-853 ELPTKITQEDVDDQK
+853 ELPTTITQEDVDDQK
-868 AQFIRAEKGRQS
+868 AQFIRAEKGRQG
-880 DLMTLERRLLLSYRH
+880 DLMTIQRRLLLSYRH

-901 LSSVSKLADS
+901 LSSVSTLADS
-911 ITLEGV
+911 ITLDSV

>member
-1 MHSEIALQ
+1 
-9 AKNKNEKVVM
+9 M

-41 QAEEVKSPLP
+41 QAEEIKSPLP

-69 EGQKARVDVRLIV
+69 EGQKSRVDIRLIV

-105 RASEAFPQGVSTEL
+105 RASDAFPQGVSTEL

-164 HAKLL
+164 HAKLS
-169 QSDLDDERKIILE
+169 QADLDDERKIILE

-213 IGTEKSI
+213 IGTEQSI
-220 NDTPASVLQDFYQRW
+220 NETPASVLQDFYQRW

-247 DITPAEA
+247 DITPADA
-254 ERDIQRY
+254 EREIQRY

-303 RFNDKDTFGQSDFR
+303 RFNDKDTLGQPELH
-317 HRLLTQITMSAVT
+317 HRLLTQITMSALT
-330 RQVRRQ
+330 RQIRRQ
-336 QAELPQDASSLVV
+336 KTELPQDASSLVV

-372 DAAISAVLKEI
+372 DAAMSAVLKEI
-383 ERFKRYPLNEQDI
+383 ERLKRYPLNEQDI
-396 TEIKSDIREVAQRMS
+396 KEITADIREVTQRMS
-411 DTPESREFA
+411 TFSEKREFE
-420 DWIQQLTIV
+420 DWVQQLTIV

-436 VGSQLRGKEALD
+436 VGSQQRGKEALEI
-448 ALDTIT
+448 LGTIT
-454 AEDVNRHWQR
+454 PEEVNRHLQR

-469 DTLVQFS
+469 DTLAQFS

-481 PFTLPKPEAMRK
+481 PFTLPKPDAIRK

-499 AATLA
+499 AAPLA

-511 KVIPELPA
+511 KIIPELPV

-557 KKVYLTATSPAG
+557 KKVWLTAVSQAG
-569 FMATSLNPWQAQLA
+569 FMATSMNPWQAQLA
-583 SQLVNQS
+583 SQLVEQS
-590 GPATWSGEALTN
+590 GPATWSGEALAN
-602 WKKDK
+602 WKKEK
-607 SLSLSID
+607 SLSIMVSHD
-614 QEADQLTVNG
+614 ADQLTLSG
-624 SAPTEQLASLL
+624 QAPIKELANLF
-635 GLYRELNVAPG
+635 GLYREMNVAPG
-646 IDPEVMKESM
+646 IDPDVMKESM
-656 MSLARQ
+656 MGLARQ

-674 ASEITTLRFGGPS
+674 ASDIAKLRFGGPA

-692 IAELKQV
+692 IEELKHV
-699 TAPALLSQWHKAAF
+699 SAPALLSQWHKAAS
-713 APVTYYLI
+713 APVTYYLM

-728 ILPQVERYLATIPR
+728 LLPAVERYLATIPR
-742 QPASDVKSHLA
+742 QPVSEVKSYLA

-761 SAINIEPR
+761 SAISIEPR
-769 ADILTWS
+769 ADIRTWS
-776 FTPYTWTPQAA
+776 FTPHAWTPQAA
-787 VQVSI
+787 VQVSV

-797 NKYLKTRLRDDAL
+797 NKYLKTSLRDDAL

-832 SFTSAPE
+832 SFSSAPE
-839 RAQELWKLAEHVFA
+839 RAQELWKLAEQVFA

-868 AQFIRAEKGRQS
+868 AQFIRAEKGRQG
-880 DLMTLERRLLLSYRH
+880 DLMTIQRRLLLSYCH

-901 LSSVSKLADS
+901 LSSVSTLAGS
-911 ITLEGV
+911 ITLDSV

>member
-1 MHSEIALQ
+1 MKSKI
-9 AKNKNEKVVM
+9 M
-19 NWKKCCWLSL
+19 YWL
-29 TAVGLL
+29 AGVICLL

-41 QAEEVKSPLP
+41 QAEEIKSPLT
-51 VFKEGTL
+51 VIKEGTL

-69 EGQKARVDVRLIV
+69 EGQKSRVDIRLIV

-105 RASEAFPQGVSTEL
+105 RASDAFPQGVSTEL

-164 HAKLL
+164 HAKLS
-169 QSDLDDERKIILE
+169 QADLDDERKIILE

-213 IGTEKSI
+213 IGTEQSI
-220 NDTPASVLQDFYQRW
+220 NETPASVLQDFYQRW

-247 DITPAEA
+247 DITPADA
-254 ERDIQRY
+254 EREIQRY

-281 PQLNVARLQDSQSGS
+281 PQLKVARLQDSQSGS

-303 RFNDKDTFGQSDFR
+303 RFNDKDTFGQPELR
-317 HRLLTQITMSAVT
+317 HRLLTQITMSALT
-330 RQVRRQ
+330 RQIRRQ
-336 QAELPQDASSLVV
+336 KTELPQDASSLVV

-383 ERFKRYPLNEQDI
+383 ERLKRYPLNEQDI
-396 TEIKSDIREVAQRMS
+396 KEITADIREVAQRMS
-411 DTPESREFA
+411 TSSEKREFE
-420 DWIQQLTIV
+420 DWVQQLTIV

-436 VGSQLRGKEALD
+436 VGSQQRGKEALEM
-448 ALDTIT
+448 LDTIT
-454 AEDVNRHWQR
+454 TEDVNRHLQR

-481 PFTLPKPEAMRK
+481 PFTLPKPEAIRK
-493 LQAQWA
+493 VQAQWA
-499 AATLA
+499 AAPLA

-511 KVIPELPA
+511 KVIPELPV

-557 KKVYLTATSPAG
+557 KKVWLTAVSQAG
-569 FMATSLNPWQAQLA
+569 FMATSMNPWQAQLA
-583 SQLVNQS
+583 SQLVEQS
-590 GPATWSGEALTN
+590 GPATWSGEALAN
-602 WKKDK
+602 WKKEK
-607 SLSLSID
+607 SLSIMVSHD
-614 QEADQLTVNG
+614 ADQLTLSG
-624 SAPTEQLASLL
+624 LAPIKELANLF
-635 GLYRELNVAPG
+635 GLYREMNVAPG
-646 IDPEVMKESM
+646 IDPDVMKESM
-656 MSLARQ
+656 MGLARQ

-674 ASEITTLRFGGPS
+674 ASDIAKLRFGGPA

-692 IAELKQV
+692 IEELKHV
-699 TAPALLSQWHKAAF
+699 SAPALLSQWHKAAS

-721 ADMPAAQ
+721 ANMPAAQ
-728 ILPQVERYLATIPR
+728 LLPQVERYLATIPR
-742 QPASDVKSHLA
+742 QPASEVKSYLA

-761 SAINIEPR
+761 SAISIEPR
-769 ADILTWS
+769 ADIRTWS
-776 FTPYTWTPQAA
+776 FTPHTWTPQAA
-787 VQVSI
+787 VQVSV

-797 NKYLKTRLRDDAL
+797 NKYLKTSLRDDAL

-832 SFTSAPE
+832 SFSSAPE
-839 RAQELWKLAEHVFA
+839 RAQELWKLAEQVFA
-853 ELPTKITQEDVDDQK
+853 ELPTTITQEDVDDQK
-868 AQFIRAEKGRQS
+868 AQFIRAEKGRQG
-880 DLMTLERRLLLSYRH
+880 DLMTIQRRLLLSYRH

-901 LSSVSKLADS
+901 LSSVSTLADS
-911 ITLEGV
+911 ITLDGV

>member
-1 MHSEIALQ
+1 
-9 AKNKNEKVVM
+9 M

-41 QAEEVKSPLP
+41 QAEEIKSPLP

-58 ANGLRYTLVPL
+58 ANGFRYTLVPL
-69 EGQKARVDVRLIV
+69 EGQKSRVDIRLIV

-105 RASEAFPQGVSTEL
+105 RASDAFPQGVSTEL

-164 HAKLL
+164 HAKLS
-169 QSDLDDERKIILE
+169 QADLDDERKIILE

-213 IGTEKSI
+213 IGTEQSI
-220 NDTPASVLQDFYQRW
+220 NETPASVLQDFYQRW

-247 DITPAEA
+247 DITPADA
-254 ERDIQRY
+254 EREIQRY

-281 PQLNVARLQDSQSGS
+281 PQLKVARLQDSQSGS

-303 RFNDKDTFGQSDFR
+303 RFNDKDTFGQPELR
-317 HRLLTQITMSAVT
+317 HRLLTQITMSALT
-330 RQVRRQ
+330 RQIRRQ
-336 QAELPQDASSLVV
+336 KTELPQDASSLVV

-383 ERFKRYPLNEQDI
+383 ERLKRYPLNEQDI
-396 TEIKSDIREVAQRMS
+396 KEITADIREVAQRMS
-411 DTPESREFA
+411 TSSEKREFE
-420 DWIQQLTIV
+420 DWVQQLTIV

-436 VGSQLRGKEALD
+436 VGSQQRGKEALEI
-448 ALDTIT
+448 LDTIT
-454 AEDVNRHWQR
+454 TEDVNRHLQR

-481 PFTLPKPEAMRK
+481 PFTLPKPEAIRK
-493 LQAQWA
+493 VQAQWA
-499 AATLA
+499 AAPLA

-511 KVIPELPA
+511 KVIPELPV

-557 KKVYLTATSPAG
+557 KKVWLTAVSQAG
-569 FMATSLNPWQAQLA
+569 FMATSMNPWQAQLA
-583 SQLVNQS
+583 SQLVEQS
-590 GPATWSGEALTN
+590 GPATWSGEALAN
-602 WKKDK
+602 WKKEK
-607 SLSLSID
+607 SLSIMVSHD
-614 QEADQLTVNG
+614 ADQLTLSG
-624 SAPTEQLASLL
+624 QAPIKELANLF
-635 GLYRELNVAPG
+635 GLYREMNVAPG
-646 IDPEVMKESM
+646 IDPDVMKESM
-656 MSLARQ
+656 MGLARQ

-674 ASEITTLRFGGPS
+674 TSEIAKLRFGGPA

-692 IAELKQV
+692 IEELKHV
-699 TAPALLSQWHKAAF
+699 SAPALLSQWHKAAS

-728 ILPQVERYLATIPR
+728 LLPQVERYLATIPR
-742 QPASDVKSHLA
+742 QPASEVKSYLA

-761 SAINIEPR
+761 SAISIEPR
-769 ADILTWS
+769 ADIRTWS
-776 FTPYTWTPQAA
+776 FTPHTWTPQAA
-787 VQVSI
+787 VQVSV

-797 NKYLKTRLRDDAL
+797 NKYLKTSLRDDAL

-832 SFTSAPE
+832 SFSSAPE
-839 RAQELWKLAEHVFA
+839 RAQELWKLAEQVFA
-853 ELPTKITQEDVDDQK
+853 ELPTTITQEDVDDQK
-868 AQFIRAEKGRQS
+868 AQFIRAEKGRQG
-880 DLMTLERRLLLSYRH
+880 DLMTIQRRLLLSYRH

-901 LSSVSKLADS
+901 LSSVSTLADS
-911 ITLEGV
+911 ITLDSV

>member
-1 MHSEIALQ
+1 MKSKI
-9 AKNKNEKVVM
+9 M
-19 NWKKCCWLSL
+19 YWL

-41 QAEEVKSPLP
+41 QAEEIKSPLP

-69 EGQKARVDVRLIV
+69 EGQKSRVDIRLIV

-105 RASEAFPQGVSTEL
+105 RASDAFPQGVSTEL

-164 HAKLL
+164 HAKLS
-169 QSDLDDERKIILE
+169 QADLDDERKIILE

-213 IGTEKSI
+213 IGTEQSI
-220 NDTPASVLQDFYQRW
+220 NETPASVLQDFYQRW

-247 DITPAEA
+247 DITPADA
-254 ERDIQRY
+254 EREIQRY
-261 FAPLPNVAV
+261 FAPQPNVAV

-281 PQLNVARLQDSQSGS
+281 PQLKVARLQDSQSGS

-303 RFNDKDTFGQSDFR
+303 RFNDKDTFGQPELR
-317 HRLLTQITMSAVT
+317 HRLLTQITMSALT
-330 RQVRRQ
+330 RQIRRQ
-336 QAELPQDASSLVV
+336 KTELPQDASSLVA

-383 ERFKRYPLNEQDI
+383 ERLKRYPLNAQDI
-396 TEIKSDIREVAQRMS
+396 SEITSDIREVAQRMS
-411 DTPESREFA
+411 TSSEKREFE
-420 DWIQQLTIV
+420 DWVQQLTIV

-436 VGSQLRGKEALD
+436 VGSQQRGKEALEI
-448 ALDTIT
+448 LDTIT
-454 AEDVNRHWQR
+454 PEEVNRHLQR

-481 PFTLPKPEAMRK
+481 PFTLPKPEAIRK
-493 LQAQWA
+493 VQAQWA
-499 AATLA
+499 AAPLA

-511 KVIPELPA
+511 KIIPELPV

-557 KKVYLTATSPAG
+557 KKVWLTAVSQAG
-569 FMATSLNPWQAQLA
+569 FMATSMNPWQAQLA
-583 SQLVNQS
+583 SQLVEQS
-590 GPATWSGEALTN
+590 GPAMWNGEALAN
-602 WKKDK
+602 WKKEK
-607 SLSLSID
+607 SLSIMVSHD
-614 QEADQLTVNG
+614 ADQLTLSG
-624 SAPTEQLASLL
+624 QAPIKELANLF
-635 GLYRELNVAPG
+635 GLYREMNVAPG
-646 IDPEVMKESM
+646 IDPDVMKESM
-656 MSLARQ
+656 MGLARQ

-674 ASEITTLRFGGPS
+674 TSEIAKLRFGGPA

-692 IAELKQV
+692 IEELKHV
-699 TAPALLSQWHKAAF
+699 SAPALLSQWHKAAS

-728 ILPQVERYLATIPR
+728 LLPQVERYLATIPR
-742 QPASDVKSHLA
+742 QPASEVKSYLA
-753 LPGKREAT
+753 LPGRREAT
-761 SAINIEPR
+761 SAISIEPR
-769 ADILTWS
+769 ADIRTWS
-776 FTPYTWTPQAA
+776 FTPHTWTPQAA
-787 VQVSI
+787 VQVSV

-797 NKYLKTRLRDDAL
+797 NKYLKTSLRDDAL

-832 SFTSAPE
+832 SFSSAPE
-839 RAQELWKLAEHVFA
+839 RAQELWKLAEQVFA
-853 ELPTKITQEDVDDQK
+853 ELPTTITQEDVDDQK
-868 AQFIRAEKGRQS
+868 AQFIRAEKGRQG
-880 DLMTLERRLLLSYRH
+880 DLMTIQRRLLLSYRH

-901 LSSVSKLADS
+901 LSSVSTLADS
-911 ITLEGV
+911 ITLDSV